1 MSFGK
6 MKTLVEIIESTINR
20 DEEGF
25 AEKENRIIANVRAY
39 QEERR
44 PSRKWVNLSAYT
56 EANALFQLRI
66 IPGVELKAGMV
77 IVSDTGRYT
86 IINVEK
92 IKGLYLEI
100 LAKKIE
106 PTKA

>member
-6 MKTLVEIIESTINR
+6 MTILVDIVETLISQ

-25 AEKENRIIANVRAY
+25 VKKENKISASVRAY
-39 QEERR
+39 REERR
-44 PSRKWVNLSAYT
+44 PSRKWANLAAFT
-56 EANALFQLRI
+56 EANALFQMRA
-66 IPGVELKAGMV
+66 IPDIELKAGMV
-77 IVSDTGRYT
+77 LVCDTGSYT
-86 IINVEK
+86 IINIEK
-92 IKGLYLEI
+92 VKGLYLEV